1 NWIKLSKTNVK
12 IKNFSEVE
20 VSDASSIRERVRAR
34 LHIPGIIINDTLKE
48 ETGYIKSARDMI
60 KNHSIP
66 PLNIYYTIEKPGK
79 APEKVT
85 FIKTRFF
92 QPRVYVFKD
101 QLVLRRALSQD
112 TGIYTCVYRGRPRI
126 VWAVTVSLPGVEP
139 YRQTIAPMVNLN
151 LNQFDTD
158 PPEKLRTLEQKTV
171 SRSNIQMFTSW
182 GPWSEC
188 VPCVAQLPA
197 GSKGFES
204 KELGG
209 EGFQMRVGTCY
220 VRMVDSFLPM
230 RPYKLA
236 LLATAPLKQFGR
248 AGLPCRSHLIGL
260 GVQNSGIIPLIK
272 RPSEIIIRPCY
283 KPCPTPE
290 NSNLYTFLGNSR
302 GMTNE
307 SAEDAS
313 DDISRP
319 ETREIHVK
327 DGDKYIISCPIRGTA
342 HSPISWFNLPND
354 KDEVKELVHSALSP
368 KAFMAF
374 GTASGWLAYHATQV
388 CGNETEWKCE

>member
-1 NWIKLSKTNVK
+1 MSSYFLLVNTRALAVLKWQNYSCGINQPTVYDSVLLVEGESLHLSCSICERCEPKLSECSTDFSIRNWIKLSKTNVK

-290 NSNLYTFLGNSR
+290 NS
-302 GMTNE
+302 
-307 SAEDAS
+307 
-313 DDISRP
+313 
-319 ETREIHVK
+319 
-327 DGDKYIISCPIRGTA
+327 
-342 HSPISWFNLPND
+342 
-354 KDEVKELVHSALSP
+354 
-368 KAFMAF
+368 
-374 GTASGWLAYHATQV
+374 
-388 CGNETEWKCE
+388 